1 MSLLE
6 RLARDKYLRD
16 DLLELIKE
24 LQVEEPVDPPL
35 APVRQAQPGAKKQ
48 KSNRVA
54 FEDQPM
60 KDVEIQ
66 FARAVIDPPNV
77 QLMYAKGRERWTE

>member
-35 APVRQAQPGAKKQ
+35 APVRQA
-48 KSNRVA
+48 
-54 FEDQPM
+54 
-60 KDVEIQ
+60 
-66 FARAVIDPPNV
+66 
-77 QLMYAKGRERWTE
+77 